1 MFKYISEILTQ
12 FTPSQRIVA
21 LSIVLFSIVS
31 ITLGPS
37 LIEANT
43 TNCDDLSQKVKSL
56 NQELNDTKVKNKE
69 LSDYTDTLNVRIRK
83 SVVQC
88 TDEIIKREKEL
99 LWQIERIE
107 RRLSLQKKTIVMDTI
122 TQLDYVNG
130 KPNVTVMV
138 GNDEIQKEVKKLKN
152 YIKKDLEILDK

>member
-12 FTPSQRIVA
+12 FTPSQRIIA

-43 TNCDDLSQKVKSL
+43 TNCDELSRKIKVL

-88 TDEIIKREKEL
+88 TDEIIKREREL

-107 RRLSLQKKTIVMDTI
+107 RRISSQEKRIVMDTI
-122 TQLDYVNG
+122 TQLDYING
-130 KPNVTVMV
+130 KPSVTVMV

-152 YIKKDLEILDK
+152 NLKKDLELIDN